1 MSKIDEIK
9 EELKDLEQALTH
21 LENAI
26 DEYESIDWPD
36 CIQLPHHV
44 MMEME
49 QAHSQMDDR
58 KQEIEDKLERI

>member
-9 EELKDLEQALTH
+9 DELVDLEQALEH
-21 LENAI
+21 LERAI
-26 DEYESIDWPD
+26 YEFECVDWPD
-36 CIQLPHHV
+36 GVPTPHHA

-49 QAHSQMDDR
+49 QAYSQMEER

>member
-36 CIQLPHHV
+36 GVPTPHHV

-49 QAHSQMDDR
+49 QAYSQMDDR

>member
-9 EELKDLEQALTH
+9 EELGDLEQALEH
-21 LENAI
+21 LERAI
-26 DEYESIDWPD
+26 YEFECIDWPD
-36 CIQLPHHV
+36 GVPTPHQV

-49 QAHSQMDDR
+49 QARSQMDDR